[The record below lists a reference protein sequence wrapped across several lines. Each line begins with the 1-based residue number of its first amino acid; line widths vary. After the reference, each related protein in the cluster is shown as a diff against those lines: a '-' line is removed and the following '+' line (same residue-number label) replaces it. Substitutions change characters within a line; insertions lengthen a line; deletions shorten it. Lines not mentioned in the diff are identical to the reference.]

1 MSAQRTTP
9 GAARGRRPRA
19 GRVRAGRTLLAALL
33 GLAAAVAG
41 FGPGAQAAP
50 AGEPA
55 AAAVGLHTEGGRLL
69 EGNGNDFVLRGVNH
83 PHAWYTGELDSLREI
98 KQLGANSV
106 RVVLATGD
114 RWTRSDLAD
123 VDNVVTQCKA
133 NRLICV
139 LEVHDTTGYGEEGA
153 AVSLDR
159 AADYWISVRDA
170 LVGQEDYVIVNLGN
184 EPHGNQGYEAWAA
197 DTRGAIGRLRAAGF
211 QHTLMADAP
220 NWGQDWTNTMRTDA
234 AAVAASDPQGDTL
247 FSIHMYGVYDTA
259 AEIEDYLTSFTEA
272 GLPIAVGEFG
282 HDHSDGDPDEDAIM
296 RITREL
302 GLGYLGW
309 SYSGNGGG
317 VEYLDMTVNFDP
329 AALTDW
335 GRRFFNGAD
344 GIVATAKEATVYGG
358 GGGDTEAP
366 TAPGTPTV
374 TGVTHNSATLS
385 WPAATDNVAVTGY
398 DVYAVDGAA
407 EDRVAATTGTAVTV
421 TGLDP
426 ATGYTFAVRARDAAG
441 NVSPR
446 SATVTATTG
455 TGPAPS
461 ADCTPSFEV
470 VGSWPGGFQAEVAV
484 ANTGDTPI
492 DGWELTWTFAGG
504 HTVSNAWG
512 GSVSQ
517 SGTAVTVTPAAYARV
532 IPAGGS
538 VTVGMT
544 GTGDSTLSA
553 PGDLVCSTD

>member
-1 MSAQRTTP
+1 MSARRTRSRTAP
-9 GAARGRRPRA
+9 ARA
-19 GRVRAGRTLLAALL
+19 LLAALL

-50 AGEPA
+50 A
-55 AAAVGLHTEGGRLL
+55 AAAVGLHTEGGRLV
-69 EGNGNDFVLRGVNH
+69 EGNGSDFVLRGVNH

-106 RVVLATGD
+106 RVVLSSGD
-114 RWTRSDLAD
+114 RWTRNDVAD
-123 VDNVVTQCKA
+123 VDNVVSTCKA

-139 LEVHDTTGYGEEGA
+139 LEVHDTTGYGEEAA

-184 EPHGNQGYEAWAA
+184 EPHGNQGYERWTA
-197 DTRGAIGRLRAAGF
+197 DTQGAIARLRDAGF
-211 QHTLMADAP
+211 QHTLMVDAP
-220 NWGQDWTNTMRTDA
+220 NWGQDWTGTMRTNA
-234 AAVAASDPQGDTL
+234 RAVADSDPQDDVL

-259 AEIEDYLTSFTEA
+259 AEIEDYLTAFTSA

-282 HDHSDGDPDEDAIM
+282 HDHSDGNPDEDAIL
-296 RITREL
+296 RVTREL

-317 VEYLDMTVNFDP
+317 VEYLDMVTDFDP

-335 GRRFFNGAD
+335 GRRIFHGEN

-358 GGGDTEAP
+358 GTGDTEAP
-366 TAPGTPTV
+366 TAPGAPAV
-374 TGVTHNSATLS
+374 TGVTHDSATLS
-385 WPAATDNVAVTGY
+385 WPAAADNVAVTGY
-398 DVYAVDGAA
+398 DVYAVTGTA
-407 EDRVAATTGTAVTV
+407 EDRVAGTTGTSVTV

-426 ATGYTFAVRARDAAG
+426 DTAYTFAVRARDAAG

-455 TGPAPS
+455 SGPAP
-461 ADCTPSFEV
+461 ADGCTPEFRV
-470 VGSWPGGFQAEVAV
+470 VNSWPGGFQAEVTV
-484 ANTGDTPI
+484 ANTGATPI

-504 HTVSNAWG
+504 HTVTHAWG
-512 GSVSQ
+512 GSVGQ
-517 SGTAVTVTPAAYARV
+517 SGTAVTVTPAAYTRE

-544 GTGDSTLSA
+544 GTGGSTLSA
-553 PGDLVCSTD
+553 PDDLVCGTG

>member
-1 MSAQRTTP
+1 HRERRH
-9 GAARGRRPRA
+9 RGVPLDR
-19 GRVRAGRTLLAALL
+19 GVG
-33 GLAAAVAG
+33 
-41 FGPGAQAAP
+41 
-50 AGEPA
+50 
-55 AAAVGLHTEGGRLL
+55 VGLHTEGGRLL

-114 RWTRSDLAD
+114 RWTRSDVAD
-123 VDNVVTQCKA
+123 VDNVVAQCKA

-247 FSIHMYGVYDTA
+247 FSVHMYGVYDTA

-282 HDHSDGDPDEDAIM
+282 HNHSDGDPDEDAIM

-309 SYSGNGGG
+309 SYSGNSGG

-366 TAPGTPTV
+366 TAPGAPTV

-398 DVYAVDGAA
+398 DVYAVDGTA

-426 ATGYTFAVRARDAAG
+426 ATDYTFAVRARDAAG

-512 GSVSQ
+512 GSISQ
-517 SGTAVTVTPAAYARV
+517 SGTAVTVTPAAYTRV